1 MPILTSSQVW
11 DEWSEL
17 TQDTVLTHFQ
27 FSVPLDA
34 PPSFITPAV
43 RLQWLLRFCFTAQVC
58 LCLLQLNARMACK
71 QIYGNN
77 NPLLWACVA
86 EDGPSYTASF

>member
-1 MPILTSSQVW
+1 MCIMPILTSSQVW

-17 TQDTVLTHFQ
+17 TQDTILTHFQ

-34 PPSFITPAV
+34 PPSFVTPAV

-58 LCLLQLNARMACK
+58 YPPVGLQMVADCK
-71 QIYGNN
+71 YV
-77 NPLLWACVA
+77 VA
-86 EDGPSYTASF
+86 AMSH